1 MGAWLAHVLV
11 GLLDWARGA
20 GLGGAVVFGLLY
32 VLATLLFL
40 PGSVLTLG
48 AGFLYGLALGLAVVV
63 PSSVLG
69 ALLAFLLGRTV
80 LRKPVARLL
89 KRHPRFQAVDQAV
102 GEQAF
107 RVVLLLRL
115 SPVVPF
121 NLLNYGLGVTRV
133 RLGTYLL
140 ASVLGMLPGTVL
152 YVYLGTLLTSA
163 TELLSGHRPS
173 SGWAGK
179 VFFFGGLV
187 ATAVA
192 VVLIS
197 RAARRALDKTLA
209 HASPSRKAPR
219 A

>member
-1 MGAWLAHVLV
+1 MGAGFAHLVL
-11 GLLDWARGA
+11 GLLAWAKGA
-20 GLGGAVVFGLLY
+20 GLAGALVFGLVY
-32 VLATLLFL
+32 VAGTLLFL

-48 AGFLYGLALGLAVVV
+48 AGFLYGLLGGLAVVV
-63 PSSVLG
+63 PGSVLG
-69 ALLAFLLGRTV
+69 ATLAFVLGRTV
-80 LRKPVARLL
+80 LRKPVVRLL

-133 RLGTYLL
+133 PFGTYVL

-152 YVYLGTLLTSA
+152 YVYLGSLLTSA
-163 TELLSGHRPS
+163 TELLSGHRPA
-173 SGWAGK
+173 SGWAQK
-179 VFFFGGLV
+179 ALFAGGLV
-187 ATAVA
+187 ATALV
-192 VVLIS
+192 VVLVG
-197 RAARRALDKTLA
+197 RAARRALDKTLGA
-209 HASPSRKAPR
+209 RKR